1 MMVSASRRRFGPQHL
16 RLLIGIIVVA
26 VYLFPVYWM
35 VATSLKS
42 QADIF
47 ASPPKFIPWP
57 LDFNSYREAVI
68 HNNAVQRAMLSSI
81 IISTG
86 VMLLTL
92 LLATPA
98 AYALARFKLRGSG
111 AMTLLLVLG
120 QLLPAVVIA
129 GPLFV
134 LFRRIDLTNSFQA
147 MIIADATATLPFAVI
162 ILRPYFLTVPGELE
176 QAAMLDG
183 ANRFRVFWQIVLPL
197 VQPGLVTVAAFSFL
211 MAWGEFIFALS
222 LNLDEKIQPITVAL
236 NKFNGQ
242 YGTRWND
249 MMAVSTTVAIPIIV
263 VFVALQRFIVSGIT
277 TGATKE

>member
-1 MMVSASRRRFGPQHL
+1 MMMVSKRRFNPKYI
-16 RLLIGIIVVA
+16 RTAIGVAIVML
-26 VYLFPVYWM
+26 YLFPVYWM

-42 QADIF
+42 PAEIF

-57 LDFNSYREAVI
+57 LDFSAYREAVI
-68 HNNAVQRAMLSSI
+68 DNSVVHRAMLSSI
-81 IISTG
+81 IISVG
-86 VMLLTL
+86 VMLMTL
-92 LLATPA
+92 ALATPA

-134 LFRRIDLTNSFQA
+134 LFRRIELTNSYQA
-147 MIIADATATLPFAVI
+147 IIIADVTATLPFAVI
-162 ILRPYFLTVPGELE
+162 VLRPYFLTIPGELE

-183 ANRFRVFWQIVLPL
+183 ANRFRVFWEIVLPL

-222 LNLDEKIQPITVAL
+222 LNLNEKIQPITVAL
-236 NKFNGQ
+236 NKFSGQ
-242 YGTRWND
+242 YGTRWNE
-249 MMAVSTTVAIPIIV
+249 MMAVSTTVAIPIVV
-263 VFVALQRFIVSGIT
+263 VFIALQRFIVSGIT

>member
-1 MMVSASRRRFGPQHL
+1 MMTASRRRFGPQHL
-16 RLLIGIIVVA
+16 RLLIGMIVVA
-26 VYLFPVYWM
+26 IYLFPVYWM

-42 QADIF
+42 PADIF

-57 LDFNSYREAVI
+57 LDFSSYSDAVI
-68 HNNAVQRAMLSSI
+68 HNNAVHRAMLSSI

-92 LLATPA
+92 ALATPA

-111 AMTLLLVLG
+111 VMTLLLVLG

-134 LFRRIDLTNSFQA
+134 LFRRIELTNSYQA
-147 MIIADATATLPFAVI
+147 MIIADATVTLPFAVI
-162 ILRPYFLTVPGELE
+162 VLRPYFLTVPGELE

-183 ANRFRVFWQIVLPL
+183 ANRFRVFWEIVLPL

-222 LNLDEKIQPITVAL
+222 LNLNEKIQPITVAL
-236 NKFNGQ
+236 NKFSGQ

>member
-1 MMVSASRRRFGPQHL
+1 
-16 RLLIGIIVVA
+16 
-26 VYLFPVYWM
+26 M

-42 QADIF
+42 PADIF

-57 LDFNSYREAVI
+57 LDFSSYREAVI

-92 LLATPA
+92 ILATPA

-111 AMTLLLVLG
+111 VMTLLLVLG

-222 LNLDEKIQPITVAL
+222 LNLNEKIQPITVAL

>member
-1 MMVSASRRRFGPQHL
+1 MMMVSKRRLNPKYIRTA
-16 RLLIGIIVVA
+16 IGVAIVMI
-26 VYLFPVYWM
+26 YLFPVYWM

-42 QADIF
+42 PAEIF

-57 LDFNSYREAVI
+57 LDFSAYREAVI
-68 HNNAVQRAMLSSI
+68 HNSVVHRAMLSSI
-81 IISTG
+81 IISLG
-86 VMLLTL
+86 VMVMTL
-92 LLATPA
+92 ALATPA

-134 LFRRIDLTNSFQA
+134 LFRRLELTNSYQA
-147 MIIADATATLPFAVI
+147 IIIADVTATLPFAVI
-162 ILRPYFLTVPGELE
+162 VLRPYFLTIPGELE

-183 ANRFRVFWQIVLPL
+183 ANRFRVFWEIVLPL

-222 LNLDEKIQPITVAL
+222 LNLNEKIQPITVAL
-236 NKFNGQ
+236 NKFSGQ
-242 YGTRWND
+242 YGTRWNE

>member
-1 MMVSASRRRFGPQHL
+1 MMMTASRRRFGPKHI
-16 RLLIGIIVVA
+16 RTIIGVIVVA
-26 VYLFPVYWM
+26 IYLFPVYWM

-42 QADIF
+42 PADIF
-47 ASPPKFIPWP
+47 ASPPKFVPWP
-57 LDFNSYREAVI
+57 LDFSSYREAVI
-68 HNNAVQRAMLSSI
+68 HNSVVHRAILSSI
-81 IISTG
+81 IISLG
-86 VMLLTL
+86 VMILTL
-92 LLATPA
+92 ALATPA

-111 AMTLLLVLG
+111 IMTLLLVLG

-134 LFRRIDLTNSFQA
+134 LFRRIELTNSYQA

-162 ILRPYFLTVPGELE
+162 VLRPYFLTVPGELE

-183 ANRFRVFWQIVLPL
+183 ANRFRVFWEIVLPL

-236 NKFNGQ
+236 NKFSGQ

>member
-1 MMVSASRRRFGPQHL
+1 MMMVSRRRFNPKYI
-16 RLLIGIIVVA
+16 RTAIGLAVVML
-26 VYLFPVYWM
+26 YLFPVYWM

-42 QADIF
+42 PAEIF

-57 LDFNSYREAVI
+57 LDFSSYQDAVI
-68 HNNAVQRAMLSSI
+68 HNSVVHRAILSSI
-81 IISTG
+81 IIATG

-92 LLATPA
+92 VLATPA

-111 AMTLLLVLG
+111 VMTLLLVLG

-134 LFRRIDLTNSFQA
+134 LFRRLELTNSYQA
-147 MIIADATATLPFAVI
+147 MIIADVTATLPFAVI
-162 ILRPYFLTVPGELE
+162 VLRPYFLTIPGELE

-183 ANRFRVFWQIVLPL
+183 ANRFRVFWEIVLPL
-197 VQPGLVTVAAFSFL
+197 VQPGLVTVAAFAFL

-236 NKFNGQ
+236 NKFSGQ

-249 MMAVSTTVAIPIIV
+249 MMAVSTTVAIPIII
-263 VFVALQRFIVSGIT
+263 VFVALQRFIVSGIS

>member
-1 MMVSASRRRFGPQHL
+1 MTIAGRRIDPRYL
-16 RLLIGIIVVA
+16 RTLIGVAIVA
-26 VYLFPVYWM
+26 IYLFPVYWM

-57 LDFNSYREAVI
+57 PDFSAYREAVI
-68 HNNAVQRAMLSSI
+68 DNSVVHRAVLSSLI
-81 IISTG
+81 IATG

-92 LLATPA
+92 ALATPA

-111 AMTLLLVLG
+111 VMTLLLVLG

-134 LFRRIDLTNSFQA
+134 LFRRIELTNSYQA
-147 MIIADATATLPFAVI
+147 MILADATATLPFAVI
-162 ILRPYFLTVPGELE
+162 VLRPYFLTVPGELE

-197 VQPGLVTVAAFSFL
+197 VQPGLVTVAAFAFL

-222 LNLDEKIQPITVAL
+222 LNLNEKIQPITVAL

-242 YGTRWND
+242 YGTRWNE
-249 MMAVSTTVAIPIIV
+249 MMAVSTTVAVPIIV

>member
-1 MMVSASRRRFGPQHL
+1 MTVAGRRIDPRYL
-16 RLLIGIIVVA
+16 RTLIGVAVVA
-26 VYLFPVYWM
+26 IYLFPVYWM

-42 QADIF
+42 PADIF

-57 LDFNSYREAVI
+57 LDFSAYREAVI
-68 HNNAVQRAMLSSI
+68 HNSIVHRAIVSSLI
-81 IISTG
+81 IATG

-92 LLATPA
+92 VLATPA

-111 AMTLLLVLG
+111 VMTLLLVLG

-134 LFRRIDLTNSFQA
+134 LFRRIELTNSYQA
-147 MIIADATATLPFAVI
+147 MILADATATLPFAVI
-162 ILRPYFLTVPGELE
+162 VLRPYFLTVPGELE

-197 VQPGLVTVAAFSFL
+197 VQPGLVTVAAFAFL

-222 LNLDEKIQPITVAL
+222 LNLNEKIQPITVAL

-242 YGTRWND
+242 YGTRWNE
-249 MMAVSTTVAIPIIV
+249 MMAVSTTVAVPIIV

>member
-1 MMVSASRRRFGPQHL
+1 MMVVSKRRFHPKYI
-16 RLLIGIIVVA
+16 RTAIGVAIVMI
-26 VYLFPVYWM
+26 YLFPVYWM
-35 VATSLKS
+35 VATSLKPP
-42 QADIF
+42 ADIF

-57 LDFNSYREAVI
+57 PDFSAYREAVI
-68 HNNAVQRAMLSSI
+68 HNSVVHRAMVSSI
-81 IISTG
+81 IISLG
-86 VMLLTL
+86 VMVMTL
-92 LLATPA
+92 ALATPA

-134 LFRRIDLTNSFQA
+134 LFRRLELTNSYQA
-147 MIIADATATLPFAVI
+147 IIIADATATLPFAVI
-162 ILRPYFLTVPGELE
+162 VLRPYFLTVPGELE

-183 ANRFRVFWQIVLPL
+183 ANRFRVFWEIVLPL

-222 LNLDEKIQPITVAL
+222 LNLNEKIQPITVAL
-236 NKFNGQ
+236 NKFSGQ
-242 YGTRWND
+242 YGTRWNE